1 DPPLAAALRL
11 RRTALAGE
19 RLVLLVDATGSRPL
33 IDAALAAHRVAAGV
47 VQELGHSATVFGLV
61 EAGVGVSVLPWLSLP
76 LPAGSSLVARPLAP
90 RAERTVELVRR
101 RDRSLSPAADAVWGL
116 VKEMPARVED
126 LN

>member
-1 DPPLAAALRL
+1 M
-11 RRTALAGE
+11 
-19 RLVLLVDATGSRPL
+19 
-33 IDAALAAHRVAAGV
+33 
-47 VQELGHSATVFGLV
+47 FGLV